1 MRRPALIALLC
12 VVGVLASTATAT
24 ARPPS
29 TYRNWAQTKANSA
42 GVVYHPYGDKWEVW
56 YNVNSD
62 SPAVV
67 AVEYNYKGVA
77 DKWKTIIR
85 EIVIGRTYFKVRA
98 NVKERKHIFFRI
110 YSPSRSS
117 ISEYRTT

>member
-29 TYRNWAQTKANSA
+29 TYRNWAQTKDNSA
-42 GVVYHPYGDKWEVW
+42 GVVYHPYGDRR
-56 YNVNSD
+56 SL
-62 SPAVV
+62 
-67 AVEYNYKGVA
+67 
-77 DKWKTIIR
+77 
-85 EIVIGRTYFKVRA
+85 GR
-98 NVKERKHIFFRI
+98 
-110 YSPSRSS
+110 SSSRSS